1 MTTGSKIASKTR
13 NNQLLPTTPD
23 QTGDKD
29 LCMTG
34 KSKQGRRKLRSSP
47 ETPDQDGDE
56 DRQKTGRSRQVR
68 RRLRRRS
75 ETPDQ
80 TEVRAQD
87 VLASDASKPIPLLG
101 TRPQINS
108 GEGDGAGFSR
118 EPQIKTKGSH
128 LVTPSQTRK
137 FSI

>member
-1 MTTGSKIASKTR
+1 
-13 NNQLLPTTPD
+13 
-23 QTGDKD
+23 
-29 LCMTG
+29 MTG
-34 KSKQGRRKLRSSP
+34 I
-47 ETPDQDGDE
+47 
-56 DRQKTGRSRQVR
+56 SRQENKKLWR
-68 RRLRRRS
+68 MS

-87 VLASDASKPIPLLG
+87 VLASDPSKPIPLLG
-101 TRPQINS
+101 TRPQINR

-137 FSI
+137 KFFLI